1 MRWWQRSGNEQN
13 KLIGQP
19 VGCSAHLP
27 FLTLTRP
34 QRITLRRLDDISVSP
49 VLEVSGNPL
58 KQSFTHTHMPPH
70 PSPEQVLLKQGVEGP
85 LAGLDCRLTREAAPS
100 PGFGSVH
107 SPQLPWRSTSNRAR
121 VHKFDM

>member
-13 KLIGQP
+13 KLIDQP
-19 VGCSAHLP
+19 VGCSTHLP

-49 VLEVSGNPL
+49 VLEVAGTPL

-70 PSPEQVLLKQGVEGP
+70 PSPEQVLLKQGCGGP
-85 LAGLDCRLTREAAPS
+85 LSRSCLQAHKGGS
-100 PGFGSVH
+100 PISWVWECAQPTATMEKHLEPGQGS
-107 SPQLPWRSTSNRAR
+107 
-121 VHKFDM
+121 